1 MVFVS
6 RDAFTIPL
14 SEAQV
19 LHRTFTIKEK
29 KMAVQNLRYKTAYG
43 LSDPL
48 LSVFPSP
55 IVSQRSPSP
64 NDGGQIGQVWV
75 NTLTNQVYTLS
86 SVEANVY
93 NWAVSSTGGGGL
105 TTAHTDA
112 GDATTLANAMTFAG
126 GTNINTAGAAH
137 TVTIN
142 VANNP
147 TFSGLVTAQAG
158 LTVSGG
164 NLVVSTGTITA
175 SIGSITSGTN
185 ITAGTGLKVN
195 TFTAGVV
202 QSGATGILSS
212 SNGANGEILIGGG
225 VAPVWTTITPGANI
239 AIVNGANSITI
250 SANTGS
256 ETIRYTGVST
266 TPYVALSTDDYLGVD
281 STGGPITIE
290 LPNAPATGRVF
301 IIKDTFGDSAANNI
315 TVTTVGGAVNF
326 DANPSVVM
334 TSAFEAIQVI
344 FNGTFYEIF

>member
-1 MVFVS
+1 
-6 RDAFTIPL
+6 
-14 SEAQV
+14 
-19 LHRTFTIKEK
+19 
-29 KMAVQNLRYKTAYG
+29 MAVQNLRYKTAYG

-64 NDGGQIGQVWV
+64 NDGAQIGQVWV

-105 TTAHTDA
+105 TTAHTDG
-112 GDATTLANAMTFAG
+112 GDATTLANAMTWAG
-126 GTNINTAGAAH
+126 GTNITTAGAAH

-142 VANNP
+142 VVNNP

-158 LTVSGG
+158 LDVTGG
-164 NLVVSTGTITA
+164 TFDVTGNSILGGTTTAHNVDITGTFA
-175 SIGSITSGTN
+175 VSS
-185 ITAGTGLKVN
+185 
-195 TFTAGVV
+195 FTAGVL
-202 QSGATGILSS
+202 QSDAAGTISS
-212 SNGANGEILIGGG
+212 SNGSNGQVLIGGG
-225 VAPVWTTITPGANI
+225 IAPVWTTINPGANI

-250 SANTGS
+250 SANTGA

-266 TPYVALSTDDYLGVD
+266 SPYVVLSTDDYLGVD
-281 STGGPITIE
+281 TLALAITIE

-301 IIKDTFGDSAANNI
+301 IIKDSNGNAATNNI
-315 TVTTVGGAVNF
+315 TVTTVGGAVDIDGAVSQVLSSNYQ
-326 DANPSVVM
+326 
-334 TSAFEAIQVI
+334 AIQVI